1 MVKVAQIERQVLD
14 KYNSLKEKAI
24 GEFNIN
30 MVAHLMGKEILA
42 QLDSPDYACVS
53 IAFVPVAVKTEITE
67 RFPYTVTGYNL
78 SGETTFDERLVVGSI
93 SKSYGGEVSG
103 TVVLDRTLQVFDEL
117 GLNFKI
123 TGDAHL
129 VEVRRAGNL
138 NLYVVDENSRLTAQ
152 VMDGSDIPT
161 FPVKAVPADVR
172 YGELV
177 EMEKELSA
185 ENFRDYLAQ
194 VEKEFLVSGAVFKY
208 DRGSETLAES
218 ALVLYGLLGLTDH
231 LNELLERRVK
241 DADGIRSIESLAEKV
256 DTHLSAFRKSLKK

>member
-42 QLDSPDYACVS
+42 QLDSLDYAGVS
-53 IAFVPVAVKTEITE
+53 IAFVPVAVKTEITK

-117 GLNFKI
+117 GLNSKI
-123 TGDAHL
+123 TGDAH
-129 VEVRRAGNL
+129 
-138 NLYVVDENSRLTAQ
+138 
-152 VMDGSDIPT
+152 
-161 FPVKAVPADVR
+161 
-172 YGELV
+172 
-177 EMEKELSA
+177 
-185 ENFRDYLAQ
+185 
-194 VEKEFLVSGAVFKY
+194 
-208 DRGSETLAES
+208 
-218 ALVLYGLLGLTDH
+218 
-231 LNELLERRVK
+231 
-241 DADGIRSIESLAEKV
+241 
-256 DTHLSAFRKSLKK
+256 